1 MRLALVGYGKM
12 GKEIE
17 RLANERGWSAD
28 IHVDIDTPPVTKSQ
42 RESVDVI
49 IHYATAKNIISDIT
63 PWAEAH
69 KPIVVGTTGWQ
80 DNLQNIKTLVKN
92 NKIGLIYASNF
103 SLGVNIFFH
112 LVKTAAQMMD
122 AFEDYDAFIQ
132 EIHHKNKIDSPSGT
146 ALTMGQIVLEHLRRK
161 KELLNE
167 TSHDK
172 IRPEQLHVSSTRS
185 GTVVGTHT
193 LTFDSAADTIELKH
207 TAKDRSGFALGT
219 LFAAEWIRDKKG
231 LFTMDDAFQDMF
243 KQGNY

>member
-17 RLANERGWSAD
+17 RLAKERNWSVD
-28 IHVDIDTPPVTKSQ
+28 IRVDIDMPPVTKAQ
-42 RESVDVI
+42 RERIDTVI
-49 IHYATAKNIISDIT
+49 HFATAKNIVNDLT

-69 KPIVVGTTGWQ
+69 KPIIVGTTGWQ
-80 DNLQNIKTLVKN
+80 DQLPSVEELV
-92 NKIGLIYASNF
+92 NKYQIGLLYASNF
-103 SLGVNIFFH
+103 SLGVNIFYH

-122 AFEDYDAFIQ
+122 KFEDYDAFIQ

-146 ALTMGQIVLEHLRRK
+146 ALTMGQLVLDRLRRK

-167 TSHDK
+167 TSHSK
-172 IRPEQLHVSSTRS
+172 IRPEQLHVSSIRS

-207 TAKDRSGFALGT
+207 TAKDRSGMALGT
-219 LFAAEWIRDKKG
+219 LFAAEWIRGKQG
-231 LFTMDDAFQDMF
+231 LFTMDDAFQDLF
-243 KQGNY
+243 KQGDR

>member
-17 RLANERGWSAD
+17 RLAHERGWTVD
-28 IHVDIDTPPVTKSQ
+28 LRIDIDTPPITKAQ
-42 RESVDVI
+42 RENVDVV
-49 IHYATAKNIISDIT
+49 IHFATAKDIINDLT

-80 DNLQNIKTLVKN
+80 DHLQNVETLVKKN
-92 NKIGLIYASNF
+92 QIGLIYASNF

-122 AFEDYDAFIQ
+122 KFEEYDAFIQ

-146 ALTMGQIVLEHLRRK
+146 ALTIGQIVLEHLQRK

-167 TSHDK
+167 TSHNK
-172 IRPEQLHVSSTRS
+172 IRPEQLHISSTRS
-185 GTVVGTHT
+185 GAVVGTHT
-193 LTFDSAADTIELKH
+193 LAFDSAADMIELKH
-207 TAKDRSGFALGT
+207 TAKDRSGMAIGT
-219 LFAAEWIRDKKG
+219 LFAAEWIRGKKG
-231 LFTMDDAFQDMF
+231 LFTMDDAFQDLF
-243 KQGNY
+243 KQGNR

>member
-17 RLANERGWSAD
+17 RLAHERGWSVEL
-28 IHVDIDTPPVTKSQ
+28 HVDIDTPPVTKAQ
-42 RESVDVI
+42 RENVDVV
-49 IHYATAKNIISDIT
+49 IHFATAKSIINDLT
-63 PWAEAH
+63 PWAKAH

-80 DNLQNIKTLVKN
+80 DQLPSIEALVSKN
-92 NKIGLIYASNF
+92 QIGLIYASNF

-122 AFEDYDAFIQ
+122 KFSEYDAFIQ

-146 ALTMGQIVLEHLRRK
+146 ALTMGHIVLEHMRRK
-161 KELLNE
+161 KELLSE

-185 GTVVGTHT
+185 GTIVGTHT
-193 LTFDSAADTIELKH
+193 LAFDSAADTIELKH
-207 TAKDRSGFALGT
+207 TAKDRSGLAFGA
-219 LFAAEWIRDKKG
+219 LFAAEWIRNKKG
-231 LFTMDDAFQDMF
+231 LFTMDDAFQDIF
-243 KQGNY
+243 K

>member
-1 MRLALVGYGKM
+1 MRLAIVGYGKM

-17 RLANERGWSAD
+17 RLAIERGWNVD
-28 IHVDIDTPPVTKSQ
+28 IHIDIDTPPVTKAQ
-42 RESVDVI
+42 RENIDVV
-49 IHYATAKNIISDIT
+49 IHFATAKNIINDLT

-80 DNLQNIKTLVKN
+80 EQLQSIKTLVTKN
-92 NKIGLIYASNF
+92 QIGLIYASNF

-112 LVKTAAQMMD
+112 LIKTASQMMD
-122 AFEDYDAFIQ
+122 KFEDYDAFIQ

-146 ALTMGQIVLEHLRRK
+146 ALTMGQIILENLRRK

-167 TSHDK
+167 TSHNK
-172 IRPEQLHVSSTRS
+172 IRPEQLHISSTRS

-193 LTFDSAADTIELKH
+193 LAFDSAADSIELKH

-231 LFTMDDAFQDMF
+231 LFTMDDAFQDIF
-243 KQGNY
+243 NQGNR

>member
-1 MRLALVGYGKM
+1 MRIAIVGYGKM

-17 RLANERGWSAD
+17 RLANERGWS
-28 IHVDIDTPPVTKSQ
+28 INLRVDIDTPPVTKVQ
-42 RESVDVI
+42 RENVDVV
-49 IHYATAKNIISDIT
+49 IHYATAKDIINDLT

-80 DNLQNIKTLVKN
+80 DHLQSVKELVIKN
-92 NKIGLIYASNF
+92 QIGLIYASNF

-122 AFEDYDAFIQ
+122 KFADYDAFIH

-146 ALTMGQIVLEHLRRK
+146 ALMMGQIVLENLQRK

-167 TSHDK
+167 TSHNK

-193 LTFDSAADTIELKH
+193 LAFDSAADTIELKH

-219 LFAAEWIRDKKG
+219 LFAAEWILNKKG
-231 LFTMDDAFQDMF
+231 LFTMDDAFQDFF
-243 KQGNY
+243 KQGDR